1 MSKIV
6 LCGKRNTFA
15 KKVSCIFSW
24 QAQDL
29 GDLNRHFAWQAQH
42 FRCVALHALHSTLY
56 PPHFTLYAP
65 HSTLYTP
72 HSTLHTPHF
81 ALYAP
86 HSTLHTPHLHSTL
99 YTPHSTLYTP
109 HSTLYTPHFKLHTPH
124 STLHTP
130 HFTLHATHFTLY
142 TPHITF
148 HTLHSTVYTPHS
160 TLYTPHYTL
169 HTLHSTLYAP
179 HFTLYTPH
187 FTLHTLHFTLQTLHF
202 TLYTPPFTLY
212 TPHFTL
218 HTPHFTLYTL
228 HSTLYTSHST
238 LYTPH
243 STLHTLHSTLFH
255 IPQSIV
261 HWYGNRGNMH
271 KNVQLTCFKKV
282 FYVTAFGFV
291 GCILLH
297 SLVSQMEDGSTGKTL
312 KCSYRTY
319 RTLDRAKHTS
329 HLQRQ
334 SQVPQEI
341 RQRRFVGSALPSFK
355 QSMALAM
362 PYSIANPALA
372 NIVNIPQEFSFD
384 PGGLHM
390 FIPPFAQQ
398 FALSVTP
405 VHLAAMH
412 RKTPVPRR
420 AEAFVAQA
428 SRYQPS
434 ACTGW
439 LLEFST
445 GYHRT
450 QCDKVCQQCDIS
462 LGCLIIQA
470 QLVQKNCNLTHF
482 EIILLVATCSIQNCC
497 LPYRGFTEGIWAQSW
512 DNTSLPACAGPST
525 ASSLVPRRSNAV
537 CFEKCYQEKRKNTYI
552 CCRDISRLSEALH
565 QSIRQRTVPS
575 SSFIRRPSNHPSNSF
590 TARIIAQPANYHELS
605 VHLALVCRVAST
617 ISLLHGVRQFISTA
631 KPVKIW
637 DTPRNWPGFTG
648 LSDLVCGNEFNIS
661 ISLWRRSPTFD
672 RPPIHFRSN

>member
-1 MSKIV
+1 MSAKVSKIV

-42 FRCVALHALHSTLY
+42 FRCVALQCSTLHTLHSTLPHFTLHTLHSTLHIYTPHFTLHTPHFTLHTPHLHSTLYTPHSTLY

-109 HSTLYTPHFKLHTPH
+109 HSTLCTLRSTLYTPHSTFTLHTLHSTLHTLHSTLHIYTPHFTLHTPH
-124 STLHTP
+124 FTLHTLHFILHALNSTLHTP
-130 HFTLHATHFTLY
+130 HFTLHTTHFTLY

-148 HTLHSTVYTPHS
+148 HTLHF
-160 TLYTPHYTL
+160 TL
-169 HTLHSTLYAP
+169 HTLHSTLY
-179 HFTLYTPH
+179 TSLSKLYTLHCTLHHLH
-187 FTLHTLHFTLQTLHF
+187 FTLHILHS
-202 TLYTPPFTLY
+202 
-212 TPHFTL
+212 TL

-398 FALSVTP
+398 FALSVTA
-405 VHLAAMH
+405 VRLAAMH

-482 EIILLVATCSIQNCC
+482 EIILFVATCSIQNCC
-497 LPYRGFTEGIWAQSW
+497 LPYRGFTEGI
-512 DNTSLPACAGPST
+512 
-525 ASSLVPRRSNAV
+525 
-537 CFEKCYQEKRKNTYI
+537 
-552 CCRDISRLSEALH
+552 
-565 QSIRQRTVPS
+565 
-575 SSFIRRPSNHPSNSF
+575 
-590 TARIIAQPANYHELS
+590 
-605 VHLALVCRVAST
+605 
-617 ISLLHGVRQFISTA
+617 
-631 KPVKIW
+631 
-637 DTPRNWPGFTG
+637 
-648 LSDLVCGNEFNIS
+648 
-661 ISLWRRSPTFD
+661 
-672 RPPIHFRSN
+672 